1 MKLIKNISTIIF
13 TALALTACE
22 DFLEPNSKSE
32 FVPKDATSLNEL
44 LLGEAYQRN
53 DMSGFNIF
61 LGLLDD
67 DIEAAPYQKPNDGF
81 EEEKYLASFSWQPNM
96 YQMMEK
102 ANSGH
107 TNMYEKYYEL
117 ILGTNAVLDY
127 LPKVTDTPEMINI
140 VKAQAHAL
148 RGFYY
153 FNLVN
158 IFGQPYNINPDSL
171 GNALGVPLKLQSG
184 IEESEDNLK
193 RKSVAE
199 VYAQILKDLH
209 TAENVYDSLPEAQQ
223 WKRNF
228 RTSLPM
234 VQLILSRTYL
244 YMGKWEE
251 AAKYAKMVMENTNF
265 KLQDL
270 TQIPLVDDN
279 GNPLRNY
286 IYYPTYDSPETIWP
300 YGNVEDMFGWTY
312 YGANSANPNNGN
324 KKMHAY
330 FKASQDLID
339 SFEEGDYRKMQY
351 IIEAPLPKE
360 NEKDQNEAVRY
371 MPMAYG
377 KIYVGTEYFLP
388 KNATGVF
395 GRCLRLSE
403 AYLNYAE
410 AQAHMGGDSIN
421 NANETLIKLR
431 ENRINPDEGDV
442 EGFVT
447 TDQGKLI
454 EFIKEER
461 RRELCFEG
469 HRWFDLR
476 RWGMP
481 EIKHVWHRKDE
492 SVEYILN
499 EKDLMY
505 TVPIPDEAREEN
517 PQLVQNELP
526 SGRISHKVN

>member
-1 MKLIKNISTIIF
+1 MEFIKNLSII
-13 TALALTACE
+13 ASLALVLTGCE

-32 FVPKDATSLNEL
+32 FIPKDATSLNEL

-67 DIEAAPYQKPNDGF
+67 DIEAAPYQIPIDGF
-81 EEEKYLASFSWQPNM
+81 EEDKYLASYAWQPNM
-96 YQMMEK
+96 FEMMEE

-107 TNMYEKYYEL
+107 INMYEKYYEL
-117 ILGTNAVLDY
+117 ILGANAVLDY
-127 LPKVTDTPEMINI
+127 LPKVTDAEGEAGQN

-148 RGFYY
+148 RAFYY

-158 IFGQPYNINPDSL
+158 IFGQPYNYNKEAP
-171 GNALGVPLKLQSG
+171 GVPLKLNSG
-184 IEESEDNLK
+184 IEASSDYLK
-193 RKSVAE
+193 RKTVEE
-199 VYAQILKDLH
+199 VYEQILSDLH
-209 TAENVYDSLPEAQQ
+209 TAEEIYRTLPVEQQ

-234 VQLILSRTYL
+234 VQLMLSRTYL
-244 YMGKWEE
+244 YMENWNE
-251 AAKYAKMVMENTNF
+251 AAKYAKMVMDNPQFNLE
-265 KLQDL
+265 DL
-270 TQIPLVDDN
+270 NNIQTEGVDDS
-279 GNPLRNY
+279 GNSIRNY
-286 IYYPTYDSPETIWP
+286 MFYPTYSSSETIWP
-300 YGNVEDMFGWTY
+300 YGSVEDMFGWAY
-312 YGANSANPNNGN
+312 YGTNSANPNNGN

-330 FKASQDLID
+330 FQASQDLLD
-339 SFEEGDYRKMQY
+339 TFDDWDLRKRQY
-351 IIEAPLPKE
+351 IIEAPVEGGL
-360 NEKDQNEAVRY
+360 

-377 KIYVGTEYFLP
+377 KIYVGTQYYLP

-410 AQAHMGGDSIN
+410 ALANIGGEGLEEAAGILTD
-421 NANETLIKLR
+421 LR
-431 ENRINPDEGDV
+431 ERRFNPEDDFEV
-442 EGFVT
+442 FI
-447 TDQGKLI
+447 TDRNELI

-481 EIKHVWHRKDE
+481 EIKHVWHSNDKV
-492 SVEYILN
+492 SHEYVLA
-499 EKDLMY
+499 EKDLLY
-505 TVPIPDEAREEN
+505 TIPVPDEAMEEN

-526 SGRISHKVN
+526 GKREYTEKNNQ

>member
-1 MKLIKNISTIIF
+1 MKMTRNIFAILSF
-13 TALALTACE
+13 ALLLTACA

-32 FVPKDATSLNEL
+32 FVPKDANSLNEL

-53 DMSGFNIF
+53 DMSGYNIF

-67 DIEAAPYQKPNDGF
+67 DIEAAPYQIPNDGYD
-81 EEEKYLASFSWQPNM
+81 ENKYLASFAWQPNM
-96 YQMMEK
+96 FQMMEK

-107 TNMYEKYYEL
+107 TNMYEKFYEL

-127 LPKVTDTPEMINI
+127 LPGVTDTEEMINY
-140 VKAQAHAL
+140 VKAQAYAL

-158 IFGQPYNINPDSL
+158 IFGQPYNSNPDSL
-171 GNALGVPLKLQSG
+171 GNALGVPLKLSSG
-184 IEESEDNLK
+184 IEASEDALK
-193 RKSVAE
+193 RRTVAE
-199 VYAQILKDLH
+199 VYAQILSDLH
-209 TAENVYDSLPEAQQ
+209 IADSIYNTLPENMQL
-223 WKRNF
+223 KKKE

-234 VQLILSRTYL
+234 VQLMLSRTYL
-244 YMGKWEE
+244 YMENWEM
-251 AAKYAKMVMENTNF
+251 AAKYAEEVMNNKLFHLENLNNIPNF
-265 KLQDL
+265 
-270 TQIPLVDDN
+270 DDE
-279 GNPLRNY
+279 GNRIREFL
-286 IYYPTYDSPETIWP
+286 YYPTTDSPESIWL
-300 YGNVEDMFGWTY
+300 YGNVEDMFTWTC
-312 YGANSANPNNGN
+312 YGANSSNPQNGN

-330 FKASQDLID
+330 FQASQDLIN
-339 SFEEGDYRKMQY
+339 SFEEGDMRKFQY
-351 IIEAPLPKE
+351 IIEAPLE
-360 NEKDQNEAVRY
+360 NGDY

-377 KIYVGTEYFLP
+377 KIYVGTQYFLP
-388 KNATGVF
+388 NHAVGIF

-410 AQAHMGGDSIN
+410 AQAQMGGEGIN
-421 NANETLIKLR
+421 KAIEKLIALR
-431 ENRINPDEGDV
+431 EKRINPDEGDI

-447 TDQGKLI
+447 TDQAELI

-481 EIKHVWHRKDE
+481 EIKHVWHNNVG
-492 SVEYILN
+492 SVEYTLT

-505 TVPIPDEAREEN
+505 TIPIPDEALEEN
-517 PQLVQNELP
+517 SQLVQNEVL
-526 SGRISHKVN
+526 SEARVGKAI